1 LRRLVR
7 RVGMSRIGKKPV
19 QIPSGVSI
27 NLDGRE
33 LTVKGPRGTLTRKF
47 HPEIA
52 INVGSDAVTVTRSSN
67 NAFHRSLHGMTRALI
82 QNMVTGV
89 TEGYIK
95 ELEII
100 GVGYRGEIKN
110 NRLILYVGYSHP
122 VVILPPEGVI
132 LEFNAKA
139 GEIKV
144 SGIDKE
150 LVGLTADKIRS
161 VRKPEPYKGKGIRYK
176 GEYVRRKAGKTAA

>member
-1 LRRLVR
+1 
-7 RVGMSRIGKKPV
+7 MSRIGKKPV
-19 QIPSGVSI
+19 QIPSGVTI

-33 LTVKGPRGTLTRKF
+33 LTVKGPGGTLTRKF
-47 HPEIA
+47 HPEIK
-52 INVGSDAVTVTRSSN
+52 INVDSDAITVTPHSN

-95 ELEII
+95 ELELI
-100 GVGYRGEIKN
+100 GAGYRGEIKN
-110 NRLILYVGYSHP
+110 NRLILNVGYSHP
-122 VVILPPEGVI
+122 VVILPPEGVT
-132 LEFNAKA
+132 LEFNHKT

-150 LVGLTADKIRS
+150 SVGLTADKIRS

-176 GEYVRRKAGKTAA
+176 GEYIRRKAGKTAA